1 MKIKQ
6 LLLQLWPFIIGTAL
20 LTFIWDKEIIAS
32 LAFILIILI
41 YLKQEYYKNEIF
53 VLLFGI
59 IIGALIE
66 LYGAYFVGFQIFQY
80 RLSGGLRINLSQ
92 RLIINTDSRI
102 HNTSFPVLWIN
113 RLILIPAGCR
123 PNN

>member
-6 LLLQLWPFIIGTAL
+6 LLFQLWPFIIGTII
-20 LTFIWDKEIIAS
+20 LTFTWNKEIISS

-41 YLKQEYYKNEIF
+41 YLKQDYYKNELF

-66 LYGAYFVGFQIFQY
+66 LYGAYFVGFQIFNSQY
-80 RLSGGLRINLSQ
+80 TKIPLWLPLAWGYAFVAMRRIGN
-92 RLIINTDSRI
+92 II
-102 HNTSFPVLWIN
+102 VEK
-113 RLILIPAGCR
+113 
-123 PNN
+123 

>member
-6 LLLQLWPFIIGTAL
+6 LLLHLWPFIIGTL
-20 LTFIWDKEIIAS
+20 ILTFTWNKEIISS

-41 YLKQEYYKNEIF
+41 YLKQGYYKNEIF

-66 LYGAYFVGFQIFQY
+66 LYGAYFVGFQIFNSQY
-80 RLSGGLRINLSQ
+80 TKIPLWLPLAWGYAFVAMRRVGN
-92 RLIINTDSRI
+92 II
-102 HNTSFPVLWIN
+102 V
-113 RLILIPAGCR
+113 GK
-123 PNN
+123 

>member
-41 YLKQEYYKNEIF
+41 YLKQKYYKNEIF

-66 LYGAYFVGFQIFQY
+66 LYGAYFVGFQIFQSQY
-80 RLSGGLRINLSQ
+80 TKIPLWLPLAWGYAFVAMRRIGN
-92 RLIINTDSRI
+92 III
-102 HNTSFPVLWIN
+102 
-113 RLILIPAGCR
+113 GK
-123 PNN
+123 

>member
-20 LTFIWDKEIIAS
+20 LTFAWNKEIIAS

-41 YLKQEYYKNEIF
+41 YLKQKYYKNEIF

-66 LYGAYFVGFQIFQY
+66 LYGAYFVGFQIFQSQY
-80 RLSGGLRINLSQ
+80 TKIPLWLPLAWGYAFVAMRRIGN
-92 RLIINTDSRI
+92 III
-102 HNTSFPVLWIN
+102 
-113 RLILIPAGCR
+113 GK
-123 PNN
+123 